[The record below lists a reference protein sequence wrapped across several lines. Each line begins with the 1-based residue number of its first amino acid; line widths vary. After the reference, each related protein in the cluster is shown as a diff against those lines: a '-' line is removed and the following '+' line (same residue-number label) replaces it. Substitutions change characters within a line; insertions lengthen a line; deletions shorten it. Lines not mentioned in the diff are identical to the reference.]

1 MKELKIKESM
11 LSKIIQKGSIIIR
24 VADIKPRQYAQV
36 YKLGFIEIFEDG
48 EEKKTTASNKE
59 TERTTGT
66 TSNVGGVQRVE
77 KKPRKKRTNS

>member
-1 MKELKIKESM
+1 MKELKIKENM

-24 VADIKPRQYAQV
+24 VADLKPRQYAQV

-48 EEKKTTASNKE
+48 EEKKTAASNKE

-66 TSNVGGVQRVE
+66 ASNVGGVQGVE
-77 KKPRKKRTNS
+77 KKPRKKRTDS